1 MQRCAKPI
9 TCAVITALTIALF
22 LVFSLSQDLQA
33 GEVAASPKKVLGVDD
48 FIKNVDRYRGKVTL
62 EGVVSALTPEQQ
74 AISLIDSGE
83 FQTCGV
89 TTCAQLTLP
98 VQWRGPLPAVGDQV
112 SVEGQA
118 QEVKGKLMFVAHK
131 LEKTIRP

>member
-1 MQRCAKPI
+1 MQDCSKSLIVA
-9 TCAVITALTIALF
+9 AVTALALAF
-22 LVFSLSQDLQA
+22 LLVFSPGLQA
-33 GEVAASPKKVLGVDD
+33 GEAAASPQAILSVDE
-48 FIKNVDRYRGKVTL
+48 FMKNTDRYRGKVSL
-62 EGVVSALTPEQQ
+62 EGVVSAVTPEQQ

-112 SVEGQA
+112 SIEGQA
-118 QEVKGKLMFVAHK
+118 QEIKGKLMFVADK
-131 LEKTIRP
+131 LKKVTRP